1 MQYILTEE
9 ELLNNYVKREEFN
22 LVLEQNRKFAQLVR
36 SMGIK
41 EQDKIR
47 KEADEFKRKI
57 EE

>member
-47 KEADEFKRKI
+47 KEANEIKDKI